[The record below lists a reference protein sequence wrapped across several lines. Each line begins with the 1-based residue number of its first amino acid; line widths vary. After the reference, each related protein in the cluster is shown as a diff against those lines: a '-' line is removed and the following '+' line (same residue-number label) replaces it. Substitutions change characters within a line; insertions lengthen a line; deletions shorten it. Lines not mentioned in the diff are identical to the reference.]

1 MISKSVSICWLT
13 KISNFL
19 HCLRNRAI
27 SWLICKQCD
36 TYSNIK
42 QKPTITFPSKNLN
55 WKQFWGNRGI
65 VSIFLWIRLSTY
77 LELLCLLYNVIW
89 RQNFHLFGV
98 NQTLGK
104 DKYRTYWCT
113 VEKIPTKYLDHFVV
127 HKIELSLKEKIT
139 QNKIPRHLS
148 SINFFISQFI

>member
-1 MISKSVSICWLT
+1 M
-13 KISNFL
+13 
-19 HCLRNRAI
+19 
-27 SWLICKQCD
+27 
-36 TYSNIK
+36 
-42 QKPTITFPSKNLN
+42 
-55 WKQFWGNRGI
+55 
-65 VSIFLWIRLSTY
+65 SIFLWIRLSTY

-127 HKIELSLKEKIT
+127 HKIELSLKKT

-148 SINFFISQFI
+148 SINIFISHFYPSCKVSPEIIEFYNVIEGGGGRNSSKKILTGGWGKGGGQSRAYQHQFPF